1 MGGNW
6 QSNSLRA
13 KLELVVTVNGFP
25 ISWQTNCGSSL
36 ASWETNFGAK
46 VGCVVWLLSVVSVD
60 LVLRCI
66 SKVAVVKLF
75 GVHRG

>member
-1 MGGNW
+1 M
-6 QSNSLRA
+6 
-13 KLELVVTVNGFP
+13 VVVD
-25 ISWQTNCGSSL
+25 GSE

-46 VGCVVWLLSVVSVD
+46 VGCVVWPLNVVLVD
-60 LVLRCI
+60 LVVSCI